1 MELNIKFKLI
11 NKDGLK
17 LEVQL
22 NEEKINDSTI
32 DIESEDNDF
41 IKAYESIFEK
51 ILENIDENVNKIEI
65 NITNDY
71 SVTDDSIIVSV
82 LKSYEQKFKS
92 EFERSINE
100 YLELR
105 N

>member
-11 NKDGLK
+11 NEDGLK
-17 LEVQL
+17 LETQL
-22 NEEKINDSTI
+22 NEEKIDDSTI
-32 DIESEDNDF
+32 DIESDDNDF

-51 ILENIDENVNKIEI
+51 ILEKIDEDVNQIEI
-65 NITNDY
+65 NITSDY
-71 SVTDDSIIVSV
+71 SETDDSIIVSV
-82 LKSYEQKFKS
+82 LESYEQKFKN

-100 YLELR
+100 YLKLR